1 MLADEATVAEDA
13 CVDADEA
20 LTLEAVD
27 VTAADDATVADE
39 ATVAEL
45 EVAWL
50 AAGATEATE
59 IAADCC
65 VATALDA
72 GVTACVVAAA

>member
-20 LTLEAVD
+20 LALEAVD
-27 VTAADDATVADE
+27 VTAEE

-50 AAGATEATE
+50 AAE
-59 IAADCC
+59 
-65 VATALDA
+65 L
-72 GVTACVVAAA
+72 VVVL